1 MKKYSKALS
10 AVFYALGALAL
21 AVPLFFGSYGYVS
34 ALIQLAALTAASVF
48 IWLGGA
54 ASCRGAEK
62 PEKIMRHHVA
72 VIFALYLALLIN
84 FTFFDGSFGRTAGEH
99 FSSMSLSEYFEQ
111 RGNLVPFR
119 TVSRMTRALFA
130 GNYRTSHYAVNIA
143 GNLAAFAPFALFLPL
158 LFKKCGK
165 PGAFFA
171 ATSAAIL
178 AVEICQ
184 LLLRVGSFDVDDY
197 ILNMLGALIL
207 FGLLATKTGKKIKA
221 RIMDPTNKY
230 SNNRS

>member
-1 MKKYSKALS
+1 MKKYSKVPS
-10 AVFYALGALAL
+10 AVLYALGAASL
-21 AVPLFFGSYGYVS
+21 AVPFFFVSHGYVS

-54 ASCRGAEK
+54 AYCRGAEK
-62 PEKIMRHHVA
+62 PDTIMRRHVA
-72 VIFALYLALLIN
+72 VIFALYLALLVN
-84 FTFFDGSFGRTAGEH
+84 FTFFDGNFGRAAEER

-119 TVSRMTRALFA
+119 TVSRMTKALIA
-130 GNYRTSHYAVNIA
+130 GNYNASHYAVNIA

-165 PGAFFA
+165 LVVFFA

-197 ILNMLGALIL
+197 ILNILGALIL
-207 FGLLATKTGKKIKA
+207 FGILATKAGKKLKA
-221 RIMDPTNKY
+221 RIMDPPNKY
-230 SNNRS
+230 SKNRS